1 MAATPHCASLDFAF
15 APKEYEVAQI
25 LLEFSK
31 KSVVYLGFIP
41 VWTLRRKRSALVS
54 PPESSASVPSP
65 PSKKV
70 KESSPTSP
78 LVLNSLPLS
87 RSESDEH
94 TNAKHAKKKP
104 SLDKK
109 SQFVEAIDELT
120 KQNQGLKGEFE
131 AMKQHYN
138 HLKAINSELKA
149 KKQEMILG
157 SNSSKNESAI
167 PEIGTSSSAME
178 VVKLLTV
185 ESSTHQPAPMAEQ
198 SNNGSQNFQI
208 PIGGIPFYDPSS
220 LSPMGIPD
228 LNISLE
234 EINQRNYSRFM
245 AARAR
250 KNRIQICKNKN
261 NGVTKLQTPP
271 NNPCM

>member
-1 MAATPHCASLDFAF
+1 
-15 APKEYEVAQI
+15 
-25 LLEFSK
+25 
-31 KSVVYLGFIP
+31 
-41 VWTLRRKRSALVS
+41 
-54 PPESSASVPSP
+54 
-65 PSKKV
+65 
-70 KESSPTSP
+70 
-78 LVLNSLPLS
+78 
-87 RSESDEH
+87 
-94 TNAKHAKKKP
+94 
-104 SLDKK
+104 
-109 SQFVEAIDELT
+109 
-120 KQNQGLKGEFE
+120 
-131 AMKQHYN
+131 MKQHYN

-149 KKQEMILG
+149 KKQEVLNFFLLGALQSPISLSYFLWALFLNQNLTVLHLVQMILG